1 MPLGRQQDDPGVRV
15 EGRHGASERRHNRAS
30 VNAIRFLSVVLVS
43 VVGKIQ
49 TLVHPLLRSATMK
62 IQSVAHNNR
71 KRAFQV
77 KMSKKPFKLP
87 YSKVDPQP
95 SAADPITQVFV
106 DKELGSE
113 GFTFVLKSGKEGT
126 VHSEQVLEYNQD
138 PHYLRDALLYKLT
151 IEAQKRV
158 EASSLSKREI
168 IRRLGTSATQFY
180 RLLDQTNYR
189 KSVDQLLSLLHVLDC
204 DVDLL
209 VRTKTAPG
217 RAA

>member
-1 MPLGRQQDDPGVRV
+1 
-15 EGRHGASERRHNRAS
+15 
-30 VNAIRFLSVVLVS
+30 
-43 VVGKIQ
+43 
-49 TLVHPLLRSATMK
+49 MK
-62 IQSVAHNNR
+62 IQSVTHNNR
-71 KRAFQV
+71 KKSFQV
-77 KMSKKPFKLP
+77 KASKKLFQLP

-95 SAADPITQVFV
+95 SSTDPIARVSV
-106 DKELGSE
+106 DKELGNE
-113 GFTFVLKSGKEGT
+113 GFTYVLESGKEGT
-126 VHSEQVLEYNQD
+126 VHGEQVLEYNQD
-138 PHYLRDALLYKLT
+138 PHYLRDTLLYKLT

-209 VRTKTAPG
+209 VRTKTASG
-217 RAA
+217 KAA